1 MHFSK
6 SWRKK
11 KPCLDDEI
19 EALEQQ
25 KVVTWRLEQKQK
37 QRWGVE
43 VLEII
48 ITRRLEKRWH
58 KKQRDFRAQIKVY
71 GLTWTTIIEECKG

>member
-1 MHFSK
+1 M
-6 SWRKK
+6 
-11 KPCLDDEI
+11 DDEI

-25 KVVTWRLEQKQK
+25 KVVTWRLEQNQK